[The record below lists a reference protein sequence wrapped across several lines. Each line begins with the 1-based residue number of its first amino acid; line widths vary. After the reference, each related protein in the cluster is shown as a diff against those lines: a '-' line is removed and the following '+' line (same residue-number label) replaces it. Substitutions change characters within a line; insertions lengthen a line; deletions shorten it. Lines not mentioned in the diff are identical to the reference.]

1 MKNQSLKIEIT
12 ENIDYFEMLLDKQR
26 NNNGTIN
33 ADSFDLE
40 KIKYSLEKSHDI
52 RKFEIGLYWQRSSY
66 ILGFISVL
74 AAACAYCFSM
84 YFSKDTDPITHFILI
99 FIMASISAVGY
110 TISMVWRRVIKAS
123 KYWQNNWE
131 FHISILEK
139 NVSGNLHKMHFSTI
153 EKEYTRY
160 SINDIVLSLAN
171 RIVFIWI
178 LIFLFVF
185 SFIVYKVLELTMF
198 DKITIPVL
206 YLVMC
211 PVLGFYLIF
220 ELIIVEIQRRK
231 DKLRKKTKNL
241 SSSQL
246 KISID
251 SIKCSKEL

>member
-1 MKNQSLKIEIT
+1 MVISRNL
-12 ENIDYFEMLLDKQR
+12 DYFEMLLDKHP
-26 NNNGTIN
+26 NHNGVII
-33 ADSFDLE
+33 ADPSDVE
-40 KIKYSLEKSHDI
+40 KIKYSLEKAHDI

-84 YFSKDTDPITHFILI
+84 YFTNDTDPITHFILI

-110 TISMVWRRVIKAS
+110 NISMLWRRVIKAS

-131 FHISILEK
+131 FHINILE
-139 NVSGNLHKMHFSTI
+139 NCVSGNLHKMHFSI
-153 EKEYTRY
+153 MDKEFTRY

-171 RIVFIWI
+171 RIIFIWI

-185 SFIVYKVLELTMF
+185 SLIVYKVLELTMF
-198 DKITIPVL
+198 DKITIPML

-211 PVLGFYLIF
+211 PVLGSYLFF

-231 DKLRKKTKNL
+231 DKLRKKTSDL
-241 SSSQL
+241 SSSEL

-251 SIKCSKEL
+251 SIKCSKY